1 MQSLS
6 GYPLPMRVLDSGID
20 NSTGLVSDHHVR
32 LTGVLST
39 TRYPE
44 ALQCGTFIDEQT
56 DKQFDDLRS
65 LQQRWQ
71 VEVGFELN
79 LGEDYRPTAPLSV
92 QRFRLGRRW
101 PLLGHSFYGQ
111 CNRH

>member
-1 MQSLS
+1 
-6 GYPLPMRVLDSGID
+6 MRVLDSGID

-56 DKQFDDLRS
+56 DKQFES
-65 LQQRWQ
+65 LTNNFAFLAITIYALYSNDGKSKW
-71 VEVGFELN
+71 VSSL
-79 LGEDYRPTAPLSV
+79 T
-92 QRFRLGRRW
+92 
-101 PLLGHSFYGQ
+101 
-111 CNRH
+111 